1 MLLSPIKERP
11 REERR
16 QFVRYRPKGGTIAVN
31 DHALGPVINISMG
44 GLSFR
49 YLEGSSTEPHSDSL
63 GIFLGSDDVLIDKI
77 TTKVISDQLI
87 AQGSVFLQIST
98 RQRSIQFLNLS
109 ERQRKNLKAFI
120 NEKTQG
126 TY

>member
-1 MLLSPIKERP
+1 MSHAIRK
-11 REERR
+11 ERR

-31 DHALGPVINISMG
+31 NHVLGPVINISMG

-49 YLEGSSTEPHSDSL
+49 YLEGGSTDSPSDSL
-63 GIFLGSDDVLIDKI
+63 GIFLGSDDILIDHI
-77 TTKVISDQLI
+77 ATKMISDQLI
-87 AQGSVFLQIST
+87 AQGSVFLKTST

-109 ERQRKNLKAFI
+109 EKQRKNLTEFI
-120 NEKTQG
+120 NNKTQG

>member
-1 MLLSPIKERP
+1 MSHTIQKER
-11 REERR
+11 RK
-16 QFVRYRPKGGTIAVN
+16 FKRYRPKGGTIAIN

-49 YLEGSSTEPHSDSL
+49 YLEGCSTKSSSNSL
-63 GIFLGSDDVLIDKI
+63 GIFLGSDDILIDHI
-77 TTKVISDQLI
+77 TSKVISDQLI
-87 AQGSVFLQIST
+87 PQESLFLKTST
-98 RQRSIQFLNLS
+98 RQRSIQFLNLN
-109 ERQRKNLKAFI
+109 ERQRQNLEDFI